1 MGGEA
6 TTDRESTEIVHT
18 SDYNV
23 MLKEAYK
30 TEMTASETYRG
41 ILPLI
46 EEIDDRELYDAL
58 EVVYFDELRSV
69 EELRM
74 MLM

>member
-1 MGGEA
+1 
-6 TTDRESTEIVHT
+6 
-18 SDYNV
+18 
-23 MLKEAYK
+23 
-30 TEMTASETYRG
+30 MTASETYRS